1 MWRTCALTSHRP
13 IRGDTEREI
22 LKRIAKTA
30 TELRGKLEN
39 RGRKTRAPSVAVRFD
54 LLRWFSPLL
63 LFMSSHMMI
72 NTYVMFTNRGD
83 SFVVRPCNVPSVR
96 IHVKLKAN
104 VVRCATLSDDAIR
117 PYVMTGRLSH
127 LEEIADVNR
136 LNYVA
141 HMVSCFICFICI
153 LNEKYEWRSS
163 DFLLNKNKKRK

>member
-1 MWRTCALTSHRP
+1 
-13 IRGDTEREI
+13 
-22 LKRIAKTA
+22 
-30 TELRGKLEN
+30 
-39 RGRKTRAPSVAVRFD
+39 
-54 LLRWFSPLL
+54 
-63 LFMSSHMMI
+63 MMI

-127 LEEIADVNR
+127 LEEIADMNR

-141 HMVSCFICFICI
+141 LMVSCFICI
-153 LNEKYEWRSS
+153 LNEKYE
-163 DFLLNKNKKRK
+163 